1 MVDSAEG
8 TAECGRQ
15 NMVPLTTTS
24 LSDPVISGMDFR
36 PDIVALQVTEAVLA
50 PFRQRSAILRKLPSD
65 QDTIQEIPAG
75 LSELDS
81 STDHTSCDSYT
92 VLANKNIENYQECF
106 SEQMSPD
113 SQHSPST
120 LLTNQT
126 SESDFS
132 WTSSRMSPDTS
143 RSSDL
148 LEKAPPK
155 PSHVLPPCRVCGDKA
170 SGFHYGANTCEACKG
185 FFRRSLKKDP
195 LDYKCVKSE
204 DCKIMKG
211 RRNNCPLCRYNKC
224 LTVGMSK
231 EAIKTGRYTHAKRT
245 NDIIEVKKLQNKD
258 ESLPPPATVQPLLS
272 QPHLEVKC
280 EPAQPEMLNL
290 ISTICTAHK
299 TLFPNW
305 HRVLESGEL
314 LPRMKKYLEDYL
326 LKKEMYGNLSGLTD
340 EEFTMFYNTTGL
352 KLDNRHEMMEGMTKH
367 MEYAVTK
374 FVQYAKVIPGFSSLP
389 IEDQANL
396 IKMSRFEIWA
406 VSAHKF
412 FNPELEVISGPLGR
426 TYHKEELCKLWDAD
440 YIDSLFKFCKKMQKL
455 ELSYQEIAI
464 LKCVVLLFADRCE
477 LQSRDKVE
485 RIQWEFITCLQY
497 LLKSRRKF
505 THLMDLIIGLRDLTE
520 WHSRISKNIVL
531 KWPVV
536 QNHPL
541 ILELCSF

>member
-92 VLANKNIENYQECF
+92 VLDNKNMENYQECF

-170 SGFHYGANTCEACKG
+170 SGFHYGANTCEACKVNNRAAIFAYNFQTSLR
-185 FFRRSLKKDP
+185 FFFLF
-195 LDYKCVKSE
+195 L
-204 DCKIMKG
+204 
-211 RRNNCPLCRYNKC
+211 
-224 LTVGMSK
+224 
-231 EAIKTGRYTHAKRT
+231 
-245 NDIIEVKKLQNKD
+245 
-258 ESLPPPATVQPLLS
+258 
-272 QPHLEVKC
+272 HL
-280 EPAQPEMLNL
+280 
-290 ISTICTAHK
+290 
-299 TLFPNW
+299 F
-305 HRVLESGEL
+305 
-314 LPRMKKYLEDYL
+314 
-326 LKKEMYGNLSGLTD
+326 
-340 EEFTMFYNTTGL
+340 
-352 KLDNRHEMMEGMTKH
+352 
-367 MEYAVTK
+367 
-374 FVQYAKVIPGFSSLP
+374 
-389 IEDQANL
+389 
-396 IKMSRFEIWA
+396 
-406 VSAHKF
+406 
-412 FNPELEVISGPLGR
+412 
-426 TYHKEELCKLWDAD
+426 
-440 YIDSLFKFCKKMQKL
+440 
-455 ELSYQEIAI
+455 
-464 LKCVVLLFADRCE
+464 
-477 LQSRDKVE
+477 
-485 RIQWEFITCLQY
+485 
-497 LLKSRRKF
+497 
-505 THLMDLIIGLRDLTE
+505 
-520 WHSRISKNIVL
+520 
-531 KWPVV
+531 
-536 QNHPL
+536 
-541 ILELCSF
+541 